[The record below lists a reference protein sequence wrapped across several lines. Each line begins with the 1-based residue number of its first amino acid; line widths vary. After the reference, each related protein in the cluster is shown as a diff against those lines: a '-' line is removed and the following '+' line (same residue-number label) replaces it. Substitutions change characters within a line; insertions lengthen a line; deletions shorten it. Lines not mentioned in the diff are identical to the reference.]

1 MRQSFSSLLI
11 VVLYAVATHAT
22 ISTSG
27 DLVISNVD
35 VSPDGYNR
43 TAAVAGGSVVGELIT
58 ATTGDTLQIN
68 VVNNLND
75 SNILQSTSIHWHGIF
90 QTDTAWA
97 DGVAFVSECPIAKGN
112 SFLYSFPT
120 TGQAGTFWYHSHLS
134 TQYCDGIRGPLIIY
148 DDNDPHASLYDVDD
162 ASTVLSLFDWY
173 HSFAKT
179 LTLPTPDSSLF
190 NGFGIWDEGTSG
202 DLAVVTVNYGTR
214 YRFRLINMACDANFV
229 FQIEGHNMTIIE
241 VDGVNHEAYTVDEIQ
256 IFAAQR
262 YSFVL
267 AADQTV
273 DNYWVRFNPNVGTQG
288 FTNNIN
294 SAILRYNGANETNP
308 EDANVT
314 STNALDEANLVP
326 LDLGVPGTATAGG
339 VDDAINLAVAFGSD
353 FTFTV
358 NGETYTPP
366 TVPVLLQILSGA
378 EDVSSLLPNGSIYYV
393 PKDSSI
399 ELSIPAGAPGGP
411 HPLHLHGHNF
421 DVVRVAGSDTYNYDN
436 PVRRDVV
443 SLGTSGDN
451 VTIRWTTDNPGPW
464 IFHCHIDWHL
474 ELGFAIVF
482 AEDTGDWN
490 STITPSTAW
499 DDLCPIYDALDSSDL

>member
-1 MRQSFSSLLI
+1 MRQSFSTL
-11 VVLYAVATHAT
+11 VTVALYVVATRAT

-27 DLVISNVD
+27 DLIISNVE

-68 VVNNLND
+68 VVNNLD
-75 SNILQSTSIHWHGIF
+75 DDDILQSTTIHWHGIF
-90 QTDTAWA
+90 QTDTNWA
-97 DGVAFVSECPIAKGN
+97 DGVAFVSQCPIAKGN

-120 TGQAGTFWYHSHLS
+120 TGQAGTFWYHSHLA

-162 ASTVLSLFDWY
+162 ESTVLSLFDWY
-173 HSFAKT
+173 HAFAET

-190 NGFGIWDEGTSG
+190 NGLGVWEGTSG
-202 DLAVVTVNYGTR
+202 ELAVVTVDSGTR
-214 YRFRLINMACDANFV
+214 TV
-229 FQIEGHNMTIIE
+229 IE

-256 IFAAQR
+256 IFASQR

-267 AADQTV
+267 TADQAV
-273 DNYWVRFNPNVGTQG
+273 DNYWIRFNPSVGTQD
-288 FTNNIN
+288 FTDNIN

-308 EDANVT
+308 ADADVT

-339 VDDAINLAVAFGSD
+339 VDDAINLAVAFGTD
-353 FTFTV
+353 LTFTV

-378 EDVSSLLPNGSIYYV
+378 EDVSSLLPSGSIYYL
-393 PKDSSI
+393 PKNSSI
-399 ELSIPAGAPGGP
+399 ELSIPAGVAGGP
-411 HPLHLHGHNF
+411 HPLHLHGHSF

-436 PVRRDVV
+436 PVRRDTV
-443 SLGTSGDN
+443 SLGVAGDN

-464 IFHCHIDWHL
+464 ILHCHIDWHL

-482 AEDTGDWN
+482 AEDDGDWN

-499 DDLCPIYDALDSSDL
+499 EDLCPIYDALDSSDL

>member
-1 MRQSFSSLLI
+1 MRQFFSTL
-11 VVLYAVATHAT
+11 VTVALYVVATRGT

-27 DLVISNVD
+27 DLIISNVN

-68 VVNNLND
+68 VVNNLD
-75 SNILQSTSIHWHGIF
+75 DDDILQSTTIHWHGIF
-90 QTDTAWA
+90 QTDTNWA
-97 DGVAFVSECPIAKGN
+97 DGVAFVSQCPIAKGN

-120 TGQAGTFWYHSHLS
+120 TGQAGTFWYHSHLA
-134 TQYCDGIRGPLIIY
+134 TQYCDGIRGPLSILNHSNVIY
-148 DDNDPHASLYDVDD
+148 RPY
-162 ASTVLSLFDWY
+162 
-173 HSFAKT
+173 
-179 LTLPTPDSSLF
+179 TPDSSLF
-190 NGFGIWDEGTSG
+190 NGLGIKASWEGTSG
-202 DLAVVTVNYGTR
+202 DLAVVTVDSGTR

-229 FQIEGHNMTIIE
+229 FQIEGHNMQDRIE

-262 YSFVL
+262 YSFI
-267 AADQTV
+267 QTRPV
-273 DNYWVRFNPNVGTQG
+273 DNYWIRFNPSVGTQD
-288 FTNNIN
+288 FTDNIN

-308 EDANVT
+308 ADADVT
-314 STNALDEANLVP
+314 STNALDEADLVV
-326 LDLGVPGTATAGG
+326 LLSDTFLFSRATATAGG
-339 VDDAINLAVAFGSD
+339 VDDAINLAVAFGTD
-353 FTFTV
+353 LTFTV
-358 NGETYTPP
+358 NGEEYTPP
-366 TVPVLLQILSGA
+366 TILSGA
-378 EDVSSLLPNGSIYYV
+378 EDVSSLLPSGSIYYL
-393 PKDSSI
+393 PKNSSI
-399 ELSIPAGAPGGP
+399 ELSIPAGVAGGP

-421 DVVRVAGSDTYNYDN
+421 DVVRVAGSDTYNYVN

-443 SLGTSGDN
+443 SLGVAGDN

-482 AEDTGDWN
+482 AEDDGDWN

-499 DDLCPIYDALDSSDL
+499 EDLCPIYDALDSSDL

>member
-1 MRQSFSSLLI
+1 MRQSFSTL
-11 VVLYAVATHAT
+11 VTVALYVVATRAT

-27 DLVISNVD
+27 DLTISNVV

-68 VVNNLND
+68 VVNNLD
-75 SNILQSTSIHWHGIF
+75 DDDILQSTSIHWHGIF
-90 QTDTAWA
+90 QTNTTWA
-97 DGVAFVSECPIAKGN
+97 DGVAFVSQCPIAKGN

-120 TGQAGTFWYHSHLS
+120 TGQAGTFWYHSHLE

-162 ASTVLSLFDWY
+162 ESTVLSLFDWY
-173 HSFAKT
+173 HSFAET

-190 NGFGIWDEGTSG
+190 NGLGPSWEGTSG
-202 DLAVVTVNYGTR
+202 DLAVVTVDSGTR

-229 FQIEGHNMTIIE
+229 FQIEGHNMR
-241 VDGVNHEAYTVDEIQ
+241 VYFFLGHDFDGVNHEAYTVDEIQ
-256 IFAAQR
+256 IFAGQR

-267 AADQTV
+267 TADQTV
-273 DNYWVRFNPNVGTQG
+273 DNYWIRFNPSVGTQD

-308 EDANVT
+308 ADADVT
-314 STNALDEANLVP
+314 STNALDESNL
-326 LDLGVPGTATAGG
+326 VPGTATAGG
-339 VDDAINLAVAFGSD
+339 VDDALNLAVAFTTD
-353 FTFTV
+353 LTFTI

-378 EDVSSLLPNGSIYYV
+378 EDVSSLLPSGSIYYL
-393 PKDSSI
+393 PKDSSV
-399 ELSIPAGAPGGP
+399 EVSIPAGVAGGP

-443 SLGTSGDN
+443 SLGVAGDN

-464 IFHCHIDWHL
+464 ILHCHIDWHL

-482 AEDTGDWN
+482 AEDDGDWN

-499 DDLCPIYDALDSSDL
+499 EDLCPIYDALDSSDL